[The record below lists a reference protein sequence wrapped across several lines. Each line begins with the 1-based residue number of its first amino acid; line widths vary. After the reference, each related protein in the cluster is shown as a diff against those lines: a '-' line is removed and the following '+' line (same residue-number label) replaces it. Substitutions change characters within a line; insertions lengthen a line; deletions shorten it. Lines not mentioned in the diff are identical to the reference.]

1 MIQFFRGLKAKYT
14 YPSDKFQDGLYFATD
29 TNEIILN
36 GVSYGIDIEKVKD
49 VEYDSSNNILT
60 FTKQTGDPVE
70 INFGDKLLTEGDRAL
85 LEQVQDIIKT
95 GNISVMYDSQL
106 DSSIATTSNFGGI
119 AAGTTVGELTTK
131 TISQVL
137 DDLLFPTVTPVT
149 NDSSKQPKASLSLKS
164 SYKSVQLVGS
174 TAPTKNDFNSSFS
187 KGEILLAGK
196 KQNDLTGEV
205 TSAVIYF
212 THESDANGGF
222 PEKVTE
228 GTMTYTYKVTYEAGP
243 QPKDSKGNNSGTPYP
258 AGSKTATATVK
269 GVYQYYAGTGSLEA
283 LSLTNDTK
291 LTFTVGAEGGTNKQQ
306 FALPAKYTLTKVE
319 ILNTLNNE
327 WVEYNISTGLTT
339 TTTTFQDAAG
349 TDVSYKVYTR
359 SDVDTLNGSLQYR
372 ITFTK

>member
-49 VEYDSSNNILT
+49 VEYDSVNNILT

-85 LEQVQDIIKT
+85 LEQVQDIIRT

-137 DDLLFPTVTPVT
+137 DDLLFPTVTPT
-149 NDSSKQPKASLSLKS
+149 ITEPSATLQLKS
-164 SYKSVQLVGS
+164 GYSNVQEVGAA
-174 TAPTKNDFNSSFS
+174 APN
-187 KGEILLAGK
+187 
-196 KQNDLTGEV
+196 
-205 TSAVIYF
+205 
-212 THESDANGGF
+212 
-222 PEKVTE
+222 TE
-228 GTMTYTYKVTYEAGP
+228 GTSHFTATFNRGAIKIGNNEQNKRAGEKTSDIIYYKSESTAAPSAIIEGTMNYYYKVNYAAGP
-243 QPKDSKGNNSGTPYP
+243 QPKDSKGNNSGSPLS
-258 AGSKTATATVK
+258 AGYKTSSAVSIY
-269 GVYQYYAGTGSLEA
+269 GVYKYYAGTGSLEA
-283 LSLTNDTK
+283 LSLNKDTTI
-291 LTFTVGAEGGTNKQQ
+291 TFTVGAESGTNKQQ